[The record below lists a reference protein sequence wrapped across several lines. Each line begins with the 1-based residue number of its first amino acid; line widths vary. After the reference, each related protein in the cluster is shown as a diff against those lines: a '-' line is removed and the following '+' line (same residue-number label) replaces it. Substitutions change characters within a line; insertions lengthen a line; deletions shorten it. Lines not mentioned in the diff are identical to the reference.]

1 MATKTRIAELWEP
14 VSLKENV
21 LYQVDFSTLTVWL
34 KRSGEDWYLASRR
47 SDKETAPGPLRE
59 IKESRIPKDPSFS
72 RWVVGGDLSTVQFIP
87 AMPDRSIVVRPAA
100 PLRVPADRD
109 ALFFTSIP
117 VWVRVTAGSPEGI
130 TLCELPSLILSNTW
144 FGEPTAGELCYA
156 LRTGAV
162 RTLEEIETRAYA
174 AICPVTVRNR
184 APKELNFERLCVRVE
199 YLSVYQSPDRL
210 WTNELDVRFQGEEQ
224 SSQIT
229 IGREAP
235 GYAKQLTK
243 VCGARQPAERTLLKQ
258 SFSVLRSL
266 TGF

>member
-1 MATKTRIAELWEP
+1 MAKKTRIAELWEP
-14 VSLKENV
+14 AAFKENA
-21 LYQVDFSTLTVWL
+21 LYRCDFSTLTVWL
-34 KRSGEDWYLASRR
+34 KRSGEDWYLASRK
-47 SDKETAPGPLRE
+47 SDKETPPSPLRE
-59 IKESRIPKDPSFS
+59 IKGRRIPKDLNFS
-72 RWVVGGDLSTVQFIP
+72 RWVVGSDLSTVQFIP

-100 PLRVPADRD
+100 ALKVPAGRD

-117 VWVRVTAGSPEGI
+117 VWIRVTAGSPEGI

-156 LRTGAV
+156 LRTRAV
-162 RTLEEIETRAYA
+162 RTLEEIETRAYSA
-174 AICPVTVRNR
+174 VCPITVRNR
-184 APKELNFERLCVRVE
+184 APKELSFERLCVQVE
-199 YLSVYQSPDRL
+199 HLSVYQGPDRL
-210 WTNELDVRFQGEEQ
+210 WTNELEVRFQGEEQ

-235 GYAKQLTK
+235 GFAEQPTK
-243 VCGARQPAERTLLKQ
+243 VCDARQPAEKTLLRQ

>member
-1 MATKTRIAELWEP
+1 MATKTPLAELWEP
-14 VSLKENV
+14 AGLKENV

-34 KRSGEDWYLASRR
+34 KRSGEDWYLASRK
-47 SDKETAPGPLRE
+47 SDNETAPSPLRE
-59 IKESRIPKDPSFS
+59 IKGRRIPKDLSFS
-72 RWVVGGDLSTVQFIP
+72 RWVVGGDLSTVRFIP
-87 AMPDRSIVVRPAA
+87 AMPDRSVVVRPAV
-100 PLRVPADRD
+100 PLKVPAGRD

-130 TLCELPSLILSNTW
+130 TLCELPSLVLSNTW

-156 LRTGAV
+156 LRTRAM
-162 RTLEEIETRAYA
+162 RTLEEIETRAYS
-174 AICPVTVRNR
+174 AICPITVRNR

-199 YLSVYQSPDRL
+199 HLSVYQGSDRL
-210 WTNELDVRFQGEEQ
+210 WTNELEVRFQGEEH
-224 SSQIT
+224 SSQVT

-235 GYAKQLTK
+235 GFADGLTK
-243 VCGARQPAERTLLKQ
+243 VCDARQPAEKTLLRQ